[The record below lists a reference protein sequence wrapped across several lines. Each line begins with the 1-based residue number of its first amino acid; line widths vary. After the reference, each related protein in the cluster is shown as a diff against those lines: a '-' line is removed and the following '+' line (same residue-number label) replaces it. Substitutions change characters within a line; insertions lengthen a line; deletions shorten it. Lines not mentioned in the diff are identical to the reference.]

1 MSQINLKSIKKQFGI
16 IGNSNKLDRVIE
28 MAACVAPTSLS
39 ALIMGENGSGKES
52 IARIIHFLSNNKHG
66 KFISI
71 NCGAIPEGTIDS
83 ELFGHDKGAFTGAVE
98 NRKGYFEEANNG
110 TIFLDEI
117 GDMPLNTQTK
127 LLRVLENHEIIHV
140 GSSKILSINTR
151 IIAATNVN
159 LQQAVKD
166 GKFREDL
173 YYRINTVPII
183 IPPLR
188 ERKED
193 IFLLFTKFAN
203 DFANE
208 YNTTPI
214 YLNEEAKVLITTY
227 KFPGNIRQLKNLVEQ
242 MSVLEINKEI
252 TIDTLHRYLPENEQ
266 MLPIHKSEEKPKID
280 IDLLYKLFWD
290 LNQREKELEKLV
302 YQIIQ
307 FNNQKISDNKN
318 DNNENEQKNQ
328 LLIS

>member
-16 IGNSNKLDRVIE
+16 IGNSDKLDRVIE
-28 MAACVAPTSLS
+28 MASSVAPTSLS

-83 ELFGHDKGAFTGAVE
+83 ELFGHDKGAFTGAIE

-140 GSSKILSINTR
+140 GSSKILSIKTR
-151 IIAATNVN
+151 VIAATNVN
-159 LQQAVKD
+159 LQEAMKN

-173 YYRINTVPII
+173 YYRISTVPIT

-208 YNTTPI
+208 YNTSPI
-214 YLNEEAKVLITTY
+214 YLNEAAKVLITTY

-252 TIDTLHRYLPENEQ
+252 TEDTLQRYLPENEQ
-266 MLPIHKSEEKPKID
+266 MLPIHKNEEKPKID

-307 FNNQKISDNKN
+307 FNNQKIEDHKDDDNI
-318 DNNENEQKNQ
+318 NEQQNQ

>member
-1 MSQINLKSIKKQFGI
+1 
-16 IGNSNKLDRVIE
+16 
-28 MAACVAPTSLS
+28 
-39 ALIMGENGSGKES
+39 
-52 IARIIHFLSNNKHG
+52 
-66 KFISI
+66 
-71 NCGAIPEGTIDS
+71 
-83 ELFGHDKGAFTGAVE
+83 
-98 NRKGYFEEANNG
+98 
-110 TIFLDEI
+110 
-117 GDMPLNTQTK
+117 MPLNTQTK

-140 GSSKILSINTR
+140 GSSKILSIKTR
-151 IIAATNVN
+151 VIAATNVN
-159 LQQAVKD
+159 LQEAMKN

-173 YYRINTVPII
+173 YYRISTVPIT

-214 YLNEEAKVLITTY
+214 YLNEAAKVLITTY

-252 TIDTLHRYLPENEQ
+252 TEDTLQRYLPENEQ
-266 MLPIHKSEEKPKID
+266 MLPIHKNEEKPKID

-307 FNNQKISDNKN
+307 FNNQKIEDHKDDDNI
-318 DNNENEQKNQ
+318 NEQQNQ